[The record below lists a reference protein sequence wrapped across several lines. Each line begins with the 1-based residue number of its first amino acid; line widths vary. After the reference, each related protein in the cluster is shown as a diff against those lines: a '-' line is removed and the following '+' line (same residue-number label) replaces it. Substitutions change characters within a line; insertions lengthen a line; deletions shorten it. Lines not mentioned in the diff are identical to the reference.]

1 MLRTLPLILAQLPD
15 PRIVRVLVRSL
26 ALTLLLFACLWWGLD
41 ALLTGIDTSG
51 WPGWL
56 RQGYDAGDDWL
67 ALPVVLLALFFL
79 FPAVATAVI
88 GLFLD
93 DVVAA
98 VEDRH
103 YRHAPAA
110 HRITIGR
117 NIGLALAS
125 GGRVLLWNL
134 LALPLY
140 ILLLFTGVGAF
151 LLFLAINGWLLGR
164 DYLEMVAAR
173 HLRRHS
179 TRDWLRAHRA
189 QRLGVGLVTSLL
201 FVVPFANLL
210 APIVGAALA
219 THAFHA
225 NKPEVVHASR

>member
-1 MLRTLPLILAQLPD
+1 MLRSLPLILGQLPD
-15 PRIVRVLVRSL
+15 PRIVRVLIRSL
-26 ALTLLLFACLWWGLD
+26 TLTLLLFACLWWGLD
-41 ALLTGIDTSG
+41 ALLTGVDTSG
-51 WPGWL
+51 WPAWL
-56 RQGYDAGDDWL
+56 RQGYGAGDDWL
-67 ALPVVLLALFFL
+67 ALPIVLLALFFL
-79 FPAVATAVI
+79 FPAVATTVI

-103 YRHAPAA
+103 YPHAPAA
-110 HRITIGR
+110 HPVGIAR
-117 NIGLALAS
+117 NVGLALAS
-125 GGRVLLWNL
+125 GARVLLWNL

-140 ILLLFTGVGAF
+140 VLLLFTGVGAF

-173 HLRRHS
+173 HLRHRP
-179 TRDWLRAHRA
+179 TLDWLRAHRA
-189 QRLGVGLVTSLL
+189 QRFAVGLVTSLL
-201 FVVPFANLL
+201 FLVPFANLL
-210 APIVGAALA
+210 APVIGAALA